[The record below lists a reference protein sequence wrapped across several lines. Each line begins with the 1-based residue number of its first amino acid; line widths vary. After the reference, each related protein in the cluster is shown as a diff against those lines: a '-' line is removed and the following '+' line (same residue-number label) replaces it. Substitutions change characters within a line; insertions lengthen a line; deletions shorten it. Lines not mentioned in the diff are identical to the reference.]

1 VTPGRP
7 APGTDEALMLAVKR
21 GDVGR
26 LGELFDRYHLPLFDF
41 LSRTTGDRVSAEDL
55 VQDVFVRV
63 LKYRDSYR
71 DEGCF
76 EAWLYRIARNA
87 RTDHFKRR
95 KASEPVPLADVD
107 PPAVAPGPQQLLE
120 SRRDAERVQ
129 RALAQLPDE
138 KRELLVLAKYRGLKY
153 DRIAAILDIEV
164 GAVKVR
170 VHRAVKDLRAI
181 LEDQTWTAKKS
192 ATNLRRV

>member
-1 VTPGRP
+1 
-7 APGTDEALMLAVKR
+7 MLAVR
-21 GDVGR
+21 DGEIGR

-41 LSRTTGDRVSAEDL
+41 LSRTTGDRAAAEDL

-87 RTDHFKRR
+87 RDDHFKRR
-95 KASEPVPLADVD
+95 RLPEAVGLHEID
-107 PPAVAPGPQQLLE
+107 PPAPAPGPQQQLE
-120 SRRDAERVQ
+120 ARRDGERVR
-129 RALAQLPDE
+129 RALSQLPEE

-153 DRIAAILDIEV
+153 ERIAAILDIEV

-181 LEDQTWTAKKS
+181 LEGETWTAKKS
-192 ATNLRRV
+192 GTNLRPV

>member
-7 APGTDEALMLAVKR
+7 APGSDEALMLAVKR
-21 GDVGR
+21 GEVNR

-41 LSRTTGDRVSAEDL
+41 LSRTTGDRAAAEDL

-87 RTDHFKRR
+87 RADHFKRR
-95 KASEPVPLADVD
+95 KTAEPVPLLDID
-107 PPAVAPGPQQLLE
+107 PPAPVPGPQQLLE
-120 SRRDAERVQ
+120 ARRDVERVT
-129 RALAQLPDE
+129 RALARLPED

-153 DRIAAILDIEV
+153 ERIAAILDIEV

-170 VHRAVKDLRAI
+170 VHRAVKELRAI

-192 ATNLRRV
+192 AANLRPV